1 MEDEKKKMSNEV
13 AATKR
18 QPLRIRIR
26 ESKAAGGDVADS
38 RSHGNK
44 FITI

>member
-18 QPLRIRIR
+18 QPLRIRG
-26 ESKAAGGDVADS
+26 SKAAGGDVADS

-44 FITI
+44 FITT